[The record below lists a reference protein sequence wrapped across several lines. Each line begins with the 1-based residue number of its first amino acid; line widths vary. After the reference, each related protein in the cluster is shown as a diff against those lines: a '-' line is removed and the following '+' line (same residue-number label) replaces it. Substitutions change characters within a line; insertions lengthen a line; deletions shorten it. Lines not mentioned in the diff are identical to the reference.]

1 MPQAEPVPIVE
12 ISSSLPGDV
21 PVWVNVSSSFRS
33 AKTKQGK
40 QRQLDKSQAG
50 TCTFTFSNADRK
62 FDPENAAGTLYAFLK
77 PMRRIRL
84 RATWNA
90 VTYPIFD
97 GYIDFIE
104 QGYIPPHEAVAT
116 ITATDGF
123 KRLQGVELPGVWD
136 TVVGAETYVKAWF
149 RLDEP
154 TDDAQAVQ
162 ILSDRSG
169 HGYYGVKVGLVHS
182 VDGLLADDPN
192 GAMKNPSTV
201 SAGIGLSEAI
211 TPLAPPWALEFIF
224 QAPRYDQGAP
234 GFNTYA
240 DVIRPFSGPLDAQG
254 QPGTL
259 DAWTRNAS
267 DGVNAD
273 MITFAVG
280 VLGAPT
286 SWVRGASPVFDNK
299 RHHIV
304 VVADIGVPMKIYIDG
319 NLSVAAAV
327 GNSQTLTRQGIAFGV
342 SLVETTFDEIR
353 IYEGLVPSAV
363 TISMHNSVITAP
375 WANDTPA
382 TRIGRVLDLIGW
394 PAADRALSAVGSPLQ
409 ATALGGTALD
419 HLLLIEETELG
430 AVYMGPSGAVTY
442 TGRDELITA
451 PFTTSVATFGDG
463 AGEIGYTKLAGYR
476 LSDDTIKNVIRRQR
490 EGGAE
495 VVAEDATSKGMYGPK
510 TDSSSGT
517 QETSDAVS
525 FDRANYK
532 LTHLKD
538 PKSYVATM
546 ELEPRGNP
554 AVLFPIVLGTVGLNK
569 RITVRR
575 RPQNVGAMIE
585 QETSIQGIEHDLG
598 PKRWTTRYYLDA
610 TPTQKYFLFDNT
622 LWGSPDWRF
631 SSA

>member
-1 MPQAEPVPIVE
+1 MPQAEPVAIVE
-12 ISSSLPGDV
+12 ISSALPGVV
-21 PVWVNVSSSFRS
+21 PVWVDVSSSFRT
-33 AKTKQGK
+33 AKVKRGK
-40 QRQLDKSQAG
+40 QRQLDRSTAG
-50 TCTFTFSNADRK
+50 TCTFVFSNADRE
-62 FDPENAAGTLYAFLK
+62 FDPENAAGPLYAFLK
-77 PMRRIRL
+77 PMRRIRI
-84 RATWNA
+84 RETWNA

-104 QGYIPPHEAVAT
+104 QGYINQREAVA
-116 ITATDGF
+116 IIAATDGF
-123 KRLQGVELPGVWD
+123 KRLESATLPGVWD
-136 TVVGAETYVKAWF
+136 SVVSAETVKGWF

-154 TDDAQAVQ
+154 TDDALSVQ

-169 HGYYGVKVGLVHS
+169 HGYSAAKVGPVHS
-182 VDGLLADDPN
+182 VDGLLTDDPN
-192 GAMKNPSTV
+192 GAMKSPNTAL
-201 SAGIGLSEAI
+201 AGIGIIDSI
-211 TPLAPPWALEFIF
+211 TPLALPWAIEFVM

-240 DVIRPFSGPLDAQG
+240 DVIRPFNGPLDAQG

-267 DGVNAD
+267 DGFNVD
-273 MITFAVG
+273 LITFAVG
-280 VLGAPT
+280 PLGAPT
-286 SWVRGASPVFDNK
+286 SRVMGAAPVFDNK

-304 VVADIGVPMKIYIDG
+304 LVAEAGIPMKLYIDG
-319 NLSVAAAV
+319 NLSVSSTL
-327 GNSQTLTRQGIAFGV
+327 GNSEALTRQGIAFGV

-353 IYEGLVPSAV
+353 IYEQTIPTAGL
-363 TISMHNSVITAP
+363 ISTHNAIITAP

-382 TRIGRVLDLIGW
+382 VRIGKILDLIRW

-409 ATALGGTALD
+409 RTGLGGSALD

-430 AVYMGPSGAVTY
+430 SVYMSADGKVTFI
-442 TGRDELITA
+442 GRDELITS
-451 PFTTSVATFGDG
+451 PLTTSVATFGDG

-476 LSDDTIKNVIRRQR
+476 LSDDAVRNIVRRQR

-495 VVAEDATSKGMYGPK
+495 VVAEDATSKGLYGPK

-532 LTHLKD
+532 LAHLKD
-538 PKSYVATM
+538 AKSYVATM
-546 ELEPRGNP
+546 ELDARGNP
-554 AVLFPIVLGTVGLNK
+554 AVLFPLVLGTVGLHK

-575 RPQNVGAMIE
+575 RPQGVGAMIE
-585 QETSIQGIEHDLG
+585 QVTSVEGVEYDIG
-598 PKRWTTRYYLDA
+598 PKKFTTRYYLDA
-610 TPTQKYFLFDNT
+610 TPTQAYFLFDVT
-622 LWGSPDWRF
+622 LWDAPDWRF